1 MSFLLTTDLTKKD
14 HPKMRFRQTEKRKS
28 NTLIILGLF
37 LLFSTS
43 SITAKGQIQG
53 YRGYEHWYIGLNLGT
68 SSFYGDISE
77 RSGAFSNINPFS
89 GNFYQDRDFMFG
101 LMLTK
106 KINGV
111 FWTRLNLLA
120 GTMDASNS
128 TGNLY
133 FKSDVVEFTGIG
145 MLSLTEIFLGEDIT
159 RPVNAYA
166 FVGGGIVSYRSWKRM
181 IDTDSLIDMEG
192 TGKRKAVNFVL
203 PVGLGVDYR
212 VTDQFTLTGEF
223 SIRRL
228 GTDRLDAHSKD
239 GSYREGY
246 GLISLGLHY
255 QFEMPEA
262 IMKRNIRHTG
272 KSTDPA
278 IRAYNKKKAAVM
290 KTKGYKQA
298 KRDKR
303 RLERQKKEWLILQL
317 FKRSRLDMAT
327 E

>member
-1 MSFLLTTDLTKKD
+1 LPFTLNNTPPIKEN
-14 HPKMRFRQTEKRKS
+14 PEMRFTTREKREFNIK
-28 NTLIILGLF
+28 IILGLCF
-37 LLFSTS
+37 LFLALH
-43 SITAKGQIQG
+43 IPAKSQIQG

-89 GNFYQDRDFMFG
+89 GDFYQDRDFMFG

-128 TGNLY
+128 TENLY

-145 MLSLTEIFLGEDIT
+145 MLSLTEMFLGEDIT
-159 RPVNAYA
+159 RPINAYA

-192 TGKRKAVNFVL
+192 AGKRKAVNFVL
-203 PVGLGVDYR
+203 PVGVGVDYR

-223 SIRRL
+223 SLRRL

-298 KRDKR
+298 IRDKR
-303 RLERQKKEWLILQL
+303 RLERQKREWLILQL